1 MGVESKH
8 NAPDILPVHGFDQ
21 RCHAVFLQI
30 HPFRDI
36 DFQPLHGGQ
45 FRDGLRHSLGLAGK
59 DNAFSLGA
67 AAQPSQVQNAEYR
80 FAGEQTERSEGKKE
94 EKGRTTGDA
103 QLQKNDTATEDE
115 AEPNCGVRD
124 LPQRAA
130 QRFFKRI
137 LVKTLHLEQQWAE
150 KSANKEHPEESL
162 ERRDRGQQIEVD
174 DLVTA
179 QGVSGI
185 KGQHQDQTI
194 GNLVY
199 LQ

>member
-1 MGVESKH
+1 MVGRVGVESQH
-8 NAPDILPVHGFDQ
+8 NAPDILPVHGIDQ
-21 RCHAVFLQI
+21 RCHAVFHQI

-36 DFQPLHGGQ
+36 DFQSLHGGQ
-45 FRDGLRHSLGLAGK
+45 CRDGLRHPLRLAGE
-59 DNAFSLGA
+59 DNAFSLGP

-80 FAGEQTERSEGKKE
+80 LAGEQTERGEGEKE
-94 EKGRTTGDA
+94 KKGRATGDA
-103 QLQKNDTATEDE
+103 QLQKNDAATEDE
-115 AEPNCGVRD
+115 AEPNSGVRD

-130 QRFFKRI
+130 HRFFKRI

-150 KSANKEHPEESL
+150 KSANKEHPEESF

-185 KGQHQDQTI
+185 
-194 GNLVY
+194 
-199 LQ
+199 